1 MRRIGWTAA
10 FLIGFAFSHPHGP
23 ALAYDETAR
32 AQERAD
38 LFAALK
44 AAPSERI
51 ATAAVSAIWEHW
63 QTAPDAEAQRL
74 LNDAQRH
81 IRAARFDLAMERLD
95 TLIAREPDYAE
106 GWNTRATTLFLQG
119 KYAES
124 LADVE
129 TTLSLE
135 PRHFGALSGKA
146 MILKLQDQ
154 TAELPLIQRRL
165 SDISPVLFSNDGTP

>member
-10 FLIGFAFSHPHGP
+10 LLIGLAFSHAHAP
-23 ALAYDETAR
+23 AFAYDESAR
-32 AQERAD
+32 AEERAD

-44 AAPSERI
+44 TASTEKI

-81 IRAARFDLAMERLD
+81 IRGARFDLAMERLD
-95 TLIAREPDYAE
+95 TLTAREPDYAE
-106 GWNTRATTLFLQG
+106 GWNTRATTLFLQR

-129 TTLSLE
+129 QTLSLE

-146 MILKLQDQ
+146 MILEIQGR

-165 SDISPVLFSNDGTP
+165 AEISPVLFSNTP